1 MLDFVAIL
9 SAAQE
14 TARRANEARPDA
26 PVRAEPERA
35 RGDGRFVLARQ
46 RLSLGLRRLADLVEP
61 APACRPTAVAP
72 RR

>member
-1 MLDFVAIL
+1 MLDVVAIM
-9 SAAQE
+9 SAAGE

-35 RGDGRFVLARQ
+35 RRDGRFAGSRQ
-46 RLSLGLRRLADLVEP
+46 RLSLGLRRLADLIEP
-61 APACRPTAVAP
+61 APVCGATVVAP